1 MVNLLAQE
9 INLSTH
15 SLSDLQESHIR
26 EGQERGDHVTD
37 LKEKTKAELHPPQGK
52 VNSLFSFSLRH

>member
-9 INLSTH
+9 INLSTR

-26 EGQERGDHVTD
+26 EGQTQRSRNRFERKKQSGVTS
-37 LKEKTKAELHPPQGK
+37 T
-52 VNSLFSFSLRH
+52 SR